1 MLQELNM
8 ELLELEDDFDF
19 FVINKEIIKI
29 IIIY

>member
-8 ELLELEDDFDF
+8 ELLEFEDDFDF

>member
-19 FVINKEIIKI
+19 FVINKKIIKI

>member
-8 ELLELEDDFDF
+8 ELLELEDNFDF
-19 FVINKEIIKI
+19 FVINKKIIKI